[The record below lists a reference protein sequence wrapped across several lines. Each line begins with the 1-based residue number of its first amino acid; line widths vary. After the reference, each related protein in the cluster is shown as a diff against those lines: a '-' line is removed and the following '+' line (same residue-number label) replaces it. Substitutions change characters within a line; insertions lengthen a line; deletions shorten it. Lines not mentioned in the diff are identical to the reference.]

1 MLRKGLT
8 NHLCSLFEPSWALC
22 RSWQG
27 SQRSPVAS
35 SSTPPPFSW
44 MTTWQRLL
52 PFLPCP
58 PWVGLPGRTHPYRD
72 LPLWMLLLLC
82 CFAFAYSVCLP
93 SSAKAQS
100 LLQGAPG
107 GYTQWWENWEFGTE
121 RTVMEMKR
129 TWHGLLA
136 TLTWGPGGPAAPA
149 SPRGPTTPYN
159 KIRAKN
165 PLSLQHLTWRLRA
178 SL

>member
-8 NHLCSLFEPSWALC
+8 NHLCSVCEPSWALC

-27 SQRSPVAS
+27 SQRSPGAS

-52 PFLPCP
+52 PFLRCP
-58 PWVGLPGRTHPYRD
+58 PWVGLPGRTHAYPDR
-72 LPLWMLLLLC
+72 PLWMLLLLC
-82 CFAFAYSVCLP
+82 CFAFAYSICLP

-100 LLQGAPG
+100 LSQGVPG
-107 GYTQWWENWEFGTE
+107 GFTQWWAKCEFGRE
-121 RTVMEMKR
+121 WTVMEMKR
-129 TWHGLLA
+129 TWYGLLA
-136 TLTWGPGGPAAPA
+136 TLTWGPGGPAAPG

-159 KIRAKN
+159 KIRAKT
-165 PLSLQHLTWRLRA
+165 PLSLQHLPWRLAA